1 MDGNSP
7 NLVEDI
13 ILNIQEAE
21 QTQEDK
27 PKEPWQDP

>member
-13 ILNIQEAE
+13 KLNIQEAE

-27 PKEPWQDP
+27 PNEP